1 MIQKPEIQYVGQFY
15 IYGSEAQKLEVKK
28 ERKKAKTRLPLAR
41 LEKIEKIYVDPVALV
56 SIAVAVVMLV
66 VMAVGM
72 LQLREDWTEYEAM
85 SGYVSRL
92 RQENAQLS
100 RDYRESFDL
109 EEIRAQA
116 LGLGLVPESE
126 VTSFSVTVTVPEPE
140 PERTW
145 IDDLIWFWEG
155 LFA

>member
-15 IYGSEAQKLEVKK
+15 VYGSEAQKLEVKK

-56 SIAVAVVMLV
+56 SIAVAIVMLA
-66 VMAVGM
+66 VMIVGV
-72 LQLREDWTEYEAM
+72 LQIRDDWAEYEAM
-85 SGYVSRL
+85 SRYVSQLNR
-92 RQENAQLS
+92 ENAQLS

-109 EEIRAQA
+109 EEIQSKA
-116 LGLGLVPESE
+116 LGLGLVPESDVE
-126 VTSFSVTVTVPEPE
+126 RISITVTVPEPE

>member
-15 IYGSEAQKLEVKK
+15 VYGSEAQKLEVKK
-28 ERKKAKTRLPLAR
+28 ERKKAKTRLPLAQ
-41 LEKIEKIYVDPVALV
+41 LEKIEKVYVDPVALV

-66 VMAVGM
+66 VMIVGV
-72 LQLREDWTEYEAM
+72 LQIRDDWAEYEAM
-85 SGYVSRL
+85 SGYVSKL
-92 RQENAQLS
+92 KWENAQLS
-100 RDYRESFDL
+100 RDYSASYDR
-109 EEIRAQA
+109 EEIQSKA

-126 VTSFSVTVTVPEPE
+126 VAHISITVTVPEPE

-145 IDDLIWFWEG
+145 IDDLVWFWEG